1 MSSTYSS
8 LKFELIGT
16 GEQSGTWGVTTNTNI
31 GTAIQEAIAGRGTAT
46 FSSDAD
52 LTLTL
57 SDSNATQTAR
67 NFILNVVSGVS
78 LTATRNLIVPT
89 INKPYIVENNT
100 TGGQSIVVKTSAGT
114 GVTVPN
120 GKKVLVYANSV
131 NVVAG
136 FDYIPGGLATT
147 TITGTT
153 ISGTDGTFSGTLGV
167 TGAATLSS
175 TLGVTGIAT
184 FSAQPIMSTLT
195 ASKPVFS
202 DGSKGLT
209 STGTVPVDQGG
220 TGAIT
225 ADAARVGL
233 NVITSTTGSEKI
245 PVGTT
250 AQRDGSPVTGYFRF
264 NTTLSKFEGYNGT
277 IWGAVGGGATGGG
290 NDEVFVENTMVVT
303 TSYSLPSGKSASSV
317 GPITI
322 NSGITVT
329 IPGDSRWVVL

>member
-1 MSSTYSS
+1 MASTYSS

-16 GEQSGTWGVTTNTNI
+16 GEQSGTWGATTNTNI

-57 SDSNATQTAR
+57 SDSNATQIAR

-89 INKPYIVENNT
+89 FTKPYIVENNT
-100 TGGQSIVVKTSAGT
+100 TGGQSIIVKTAAGT
-114 GVTVPN
+114 GITVPN

-131 NVVAG
+131 NVVTG
-136 FDYIPGGLATT
+136 FDYIPGGLTT
-147 TITGTT
+147 TT
-153 ISGTDGTFSGTLGV
+153 ISGTNGTFSGTLGV

-220 TGAIT
+220 TNATT
-225 ADAARVGL
+225 ADAARVNL

-245 PVGTT
+245 PSGTT
-250 AQRDGSPVTGYFRF
+250 AERDGSPATGYFRF

-290 NDEVFVENTMVVT
+290 NDEVFVENTLVVT
-303 TSYSLPSGKSASSV
+303 TSYTLPTGKSASSV

-329 IPGDSRWVVL
+329 VPSGSRWVVL